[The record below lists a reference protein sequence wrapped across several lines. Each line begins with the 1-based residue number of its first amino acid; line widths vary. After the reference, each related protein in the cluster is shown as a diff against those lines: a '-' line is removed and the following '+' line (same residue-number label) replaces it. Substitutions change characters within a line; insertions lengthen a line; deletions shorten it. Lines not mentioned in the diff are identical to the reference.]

1 MNDKSLNSILLG
13 AIVVTILLVVGV
25 HFIPEKRMALISN
38 PSIPLFLNSEKL
50 PDGTPSSEWT
60 NEQHSG
66 WQCNYPDNFD
76 GNYFPCGITMDLSS
90 AIDRGRDLSGYQN
103 LTIHMNYSGP
113 ANKVRIAIRNYN
125 PAYSNTEDRN
135 STKFNAV
142 HLHAKDLNREH
153 KLALTA
159 LTVADWWLNQFNIP
173 LTQAAP
179 EFTNAVSI
187 TIDFG
192 GPEQPGT
199 HQFFIEKFELRGEWI
214 SIEHWYLG
222 ILCLWMLGI
231 FIYAIKKLIELNA
244 QTRQDIN
251 IINQLSNTNKQLRE
265 ETNKFRRLSTVDPL
279 TQLYNRF
286 GIDQIVASLAEQNH
300 PETSSNYAL
309 IITDLDH
316 FKQINDQHGHDTGDL
331 VLQHIANIIQNKVRK
346 NDFVGRWGGEE
357 FVIIMPGA
365 SAKTAMSTA
374 ETIRN
379 AVANTY
385 IECNNK
391 IQLSASFGVSER
403 QPNEDFATCF
413 KRTDNALYK
422 AKELGRNRCV
432 LAEEKL

>member
-1 MNDKSLNSILLG
+1 MNDKSLNSILLA
-13 AIVVTILLVVGV
+13 AILVTLLLIVGV
-25 HFIPEKRMALISN
+25 HFIPDKRLALISN
-38 PSIPLFLNSEKL
+38 PSIPLFLNSEPL

-60 NEQHSG
+60 NEEHTS

-90 AIDRGRDLSGYQN
+90 TIDQGRDLSGYEN
-103 LTIHMNYSGP
+103 LTIHMNYTGP

-125 PAYSNTEDRN
+125 PAYSNIEDRN

-142 HLHAKDLNREH
+142 HLHTKDLNREH

-173 LTQAAP
+173 LAQAAP
-179 EFTNAVSI
+179 EFTNAISI

-199 HQFFIEKFELRGEWI
+199 HQFLIEKFELHGEWI
-214 SIEHWYLG
+214 STEHWYLG

-231 FIYAIKKLIELNA
+231 FIFAIKKLIELNA
-244 QTRQDIN
+244 QTQYDTH
-251 IINQLSNTNKQLRE
+251 IINQLSNTNEQLRE

-286 GIDQIVASLAEQNH
+286 GIDQIVASLANQNH
-300 PETSSNYAL
+300 PETSANYAL
-309 IITDLDH
+309 IITDIDH
-316 FKQINDQHGHDTGDL
+316 FKKINDQYGHDNGDL
-331 VLQHIANIIQNKVRK
+331 VLQHITNLIQDKMRA

-357 FVIIMPGA
+357 FVMIMPGA
-365 SAKTAMSTA
+365 SAKTAMSVA
-374 ETIRN
+374 EAIRN
-379 AVANTY
+379 TLANSKVKLNG
-385 IECNNK
+385 E
-391 IQLSASFGVSER
+391 IQLSASFGVSEH

-413 KRTDNALYK
+413 KRADNALYK

-432 LAEEKL
+432 LADDKL